1 MATTGFWPIKGNLKD
16 AIKYAQNPD
25 KTTKKNYLDEDLY
38 NALKY
43 VSNDAKTDKTMFVS
57 TINCPKQLA
66 YESMMATKQRFGKL
80 GGNVAYHGYQ
90 SFKIEEITPEE
101 AHNIGM
107 ATAKAMWGDEY
118 EIVVTTHLNTEN
130 LHNHFVVN
138 SVSFKTGR
146 KFENHIS
153 DHYRLREISDSICRE
168 HNKSV
173 LENSGFYGSNKKEYW
188 IHKSGKLSHKDM
200 LKKDLDLA
208 LSSSCNM
215 EEFQWYLFSL
225 GYVFER
231 GLDHKY
237 PSVTTADWKRPV
249 RLERLGEKYSV
260 DNITRQLKEN
270 YYNNEVEMYRQP
282 PIKRTPMK
290 QLRYEMFRQ
299 PKRATIDYLVLENI
313 EALFA
318 LMIELI
324 KVCTGANYEER
335 SFYVPHS
342 PEMRAEVR
350 KMDAYMADYTFL
362 HKYEIRT
369 PTQLQN
375 KKEELKTTI
384 KDFEDYRQKLRNK
397 IRRESNPEAVAEL
410 KNKCKEITE
419 ALKPVR
425 KELKAAERI
434 EERIPK
440 VAQLMAREQEME
452 DGLTRNRTN
461 KSREYER

>member
-1 MATTGFWPIKGNLKD
+1 
-16 AIKYAQNPD
+16 
-25 KTTKKNYLDEDLY
+25 
-38 NALKY
+38 
-43 VSNDAKTDKTMFVS
+43 
-57 TINCPKQLA
+57 
-66 YESMMATKQRFGKL
+66 
-80 GGNVAYHGYQ
+80 
-90 SFKIEEITPEE
+90 
-101 AHNIGM
+101 
-107 ATAKAMWGDEY
+107 
-118 EIVVTTHLNTEN
+118 
-130 LHNHFVVN
+130 
-138 SVSFKTGR
+138 
-146 KFENHIS
+146 
-153 DHYRLREISDSICRE
+153 
-168 HNKSV
+168 
-173 LENSGFYGSNKKEYW
+173 
-188 IHKSGKLSHKDM
+188 M

-208 LSSSCNM
+208 LSYSCNM
-215 EEFQWYLFSL
+215 EEFQWYLFRL

-335 SFYVPHS
+335 SFYVPRS

-397 IRRESNPEAVAEL
+397 IRRESNPETVAEL
-410 KNKCKEITE
+410 KSKCKEITD
-419 ALKPVR
+419 ALRPVR
-425 KELKAAERI
+425 KELKAADRI

-440 VAQLMAREQEME
+440 IAQLMTREQEME
-452 DGLTRNRTN
+452 DGLTRNKTN

>member
-57 TINCPKQLA
+57 TINCPKRLA

-90 SFKIEEITPEE
+90 SFKIEEVTPEE
-101 AHNIGM
+101 AHSIGV

-173 LENSGFYGSNKKEYW
+173 LENSDFYGSNKKEYW

-208 LSSSCNM
+208 LSNSCNM

-225 GYVFER
+225 GY
-231 GLDHKY
+231 
-237 PSVTTADWKRPV
+237 
-249 RLERLGEKYSV
+249 
-260 DNITRQLKEN
+260 
-270 YYNNEVEMYRQP
+270 
-282 PIKRTPMK
+282 
-290 QLRYEMFRQ
+290 
-299 PKRATIDYLVLENI
+299 
-313 EALFA
+313 
-318 LMIELI
+318 
-324 KVCTGANYEER
+324 
-335 SFYVPHS
+335 
-342 PEMRAEVR
+342 
-350 KMDAYMADYTFL
+350 
-362 HKYEIRT
+362 
-369 PTQLQN
+369 
-375 KKEELKTTI
+375 
-384 KDFEDYRQKLRNK
+384 
-397 IRRESNPEAVAEL
+397 
-410 KNKCKEITE
+410 
-419 ALKPVR
+419 
-425 KELKAAERI
+425 
-434 EERIPK
+434 
-440 VAQLMAREQEME
+440 
-452 DGLTRNRTN
+452 
-461 KSREYER
+461 